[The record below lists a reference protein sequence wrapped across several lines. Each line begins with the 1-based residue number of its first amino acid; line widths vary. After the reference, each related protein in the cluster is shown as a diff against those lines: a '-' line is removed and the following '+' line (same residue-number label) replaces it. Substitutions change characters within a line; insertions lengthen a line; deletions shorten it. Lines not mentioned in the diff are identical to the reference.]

1 MPGQEAVRDRDFERF
16 LTFIDAVVA
25 IAITLLVLPLVD
37 VAGKITSGSDVRDVL
52 GDHVTQFV
60 AFGISFW
67 VISRLWFVQHAVLK
81 PVVASNRALSVLLML
96 WLANIVV
103 LPFTT
108 ALIAQAASSALARAL
123 YLGALALG
131 SLLMAGVCAVALRD
145 PALRDGPP
153 ADPAD
158 SVVVA
163 LIFLLALVLTL
174 VVPALSFWPLLLLYF
189 GDPVTRR
196 WRRWRGPLPD

>member
-1 MPGQEAVRDRDFERF
+1 MPGQETVRDRDFERF
-16 LTFIDAVVA
+16 LTFLDAVVA

-37 VAGKITSGSDVRDVL
+37 VASEVTSRSDVAEVL
-52 GDHVTQFV
+52 RAHVGQFV

-81 PVVASNRALSVLLML
+81 PVVASNRRLSALLML

-108 ALIAQAASSALARAL
+108 ALIAQAGHSALVQAL
-123 YLGALALG
+123 YLGSLALG
-131 SLLMAGVCAVALRD
+131 SFLMAGVSTVALRN

-163 LIFLLALVLTL
+163 LIFLLVLVLTQ
-174 VVPALSFWPLLLLYF
+174 VAPALSFWPLVLLYA
-189 GDPVTRR
+189 GDPVTAR
-196 WRRWRGPLPD
+196 WRKWRGPLPE